1 MSALIVTLTGPD
13 RPGMV
18 SAISDCAA
26 AHGANWHDS
35 LMANFDNTFAGI
47 VHLQVA
53 PEQVAALS
61 QALRALDAA
70 DFRITVT
77 QPAGGTQAALQQ
89 VEMELVGHDRPGIIR
104 AISAQLAALG
114 VSIHKLQTSTSSG
127 AMSGEQL
134 FHMQARLGMPQEL
147 DADALRHGLES
158 LANELMVDLRFDG
171 A

>member
-1 MSALIVTLTGPD
+1 MTALLITLTGPD

-47 VHLQVA
+47 VHLQVPA
-53 PEQVAALS
+53 ERVAALS
-61 QALRALDAA
+61 SALQALDAA
-70 DFRITVT
+70 DFRVTVT
-77 QPAGGTQAALQQ
+77 QAAGGVQGAQRQ

-104 AISAQLAALG
+104 AISGQLAALG
-114 VSIHKLQTSTSSG
+114 VSIHKLQTHTSSG

-134 FHMQARLGMPQEL
+134 FHVQARLGVPQGV
-147 DADALRHGLES
+147 DADALRSGLES
-158 LANELMVDLRFDG
+158 LANELMVDLRFD
-171 A
+171 AP